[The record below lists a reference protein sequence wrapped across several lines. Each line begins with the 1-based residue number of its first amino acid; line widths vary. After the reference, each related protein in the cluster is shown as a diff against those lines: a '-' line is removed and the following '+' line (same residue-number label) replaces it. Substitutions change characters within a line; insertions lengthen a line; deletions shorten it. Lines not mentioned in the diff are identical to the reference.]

1 VSDVPLSAWARAV
14 LAAQLLAVD
23 PVGLGG
29 VHVRSAAGFARDAW
43 IDLLR
48 GLLPAEAPMRRV
60 PLQIAD
66 DRLLGG
72 LDLSATLKAGRP
84 VAERG
89 VLAEADGGVVLLA
102 MAERLG
108 ADTAARIACVLDQGE
123 VAVARDG
130 VSLASVARVAAIA
143 LDEAVEDDEA
153 APAALRERL
162 AFQIELAGVRRSDI
176 VQAPVDIAAARAALA
191 AVAVG
196 DAAIEAICAT
206 ALALGIGSARAEL
219 MALRA
224 ARASA
229 ALFGRA
235 SVERDDVALAGRLV
249 LAHRATR
256 LPTPDEPESA
266 PAPPPPEQNDETPGE
281 SQQLAEDR
289 PLEDA
294 VLDAVAASI
303 PAGLLAQLKV
313 AAALGGRASSA
324 GKSGALQKAGKRG
337 RPAGIFRGQP
347 GARNARLNLVATLRA
362 AAPWQ
367 PIRTKAR
374 ADGPRIRV
382 VSDDFRVTRFKQ
394 RRETT
399 TIFAIDASGSAA
411 LHRLAE
417 TKGAV
422 ELLLADC
429 YVRRDR
435 VSVLAFR
442 GAKADIVLPPT
453 RSLVRAKRALAGL
466 PGGGGTPLALGLD
479 AALALA
485 EATRRQGGTPT
496 LVLLTDGRANVTRA
510 GLGGRAQ
517 AEADARDAAL
527 RIRAAGLRVLLVDTG
542 PRPTPLAKSLGDA
555 MGAVYLA
562 LPHANAAAL
571 DRLVRA
577 SFA

>member
-1 VSDVPLSAWARAV
+1 MNDAPLSAWDRAV

-23 PVGLGG
+23 PGGLGG
-29 VHVRSAAGFARDAW
+29 VHVRAAAGFARDAW
-43 IDLLR
+43 LDLLR
-48 GLLPAEAPMRRV
+48 GLLPAGAPMRRV

-89 VLAEADGGVVLLA
+89 LLAEADGGVVLLA

-108 ADTAARIACVLDQGE
+108 ADTAARIVGVLDRGE

-130 VSLASVARVAAIA
+130 VSIASPARVAAIA
-143 LDEAVEDDEA
+143 LDEAIEDDEA
-153 APAALRERL
+153 APAALLERL
-162 AFQIELAGVRRSDI
+162 AFRIDLAGVRPSD
-176 VQAPVDIAAARAALA
+176 VPHVDVDIAAARAALG
-191 AVAVG
+191 AVAID
-196 DAAIEAICAT
+196 DAAIQAICAT

-235 SVERDDVALAGRLV
+235 DVERDDIALAGRLV

-256 LPTPDEPESA
+256 LPAQDEAQSP
-266 PAPPPPEQNDETPGE
+266 PPPPPEQNDDAPGE
-281 SQQLAEDR
+281 SEQSVEDR
-289 PLEDA
+289 PLDDA
-294 VLDAVAASI
+294 VLEAVAASI

-313 AAALGGRASSA
+313 AAALGGRASSN
-324 GKSGALQKAGKRG
+324 GKSGALQKSGKRG
-337 RPAGIFRGQP
+337 RPAGVFRGLP

-367 PIRTKAR
+367 TIRTKAR

-466 PGGGGTPLALGLD
+466 PGGGGTPLASGLD

-510 GLGGRAQ
+510 GLGGRVQ
-517 AEADARDAAL
+517 AEADARDAAK

-542 PRPTPLAKSLGDA
+542 PRPTPLAKSLGDD

-571 DRLVRA
+571 DRLVRS